1 MHVCLMKASVVAFQ
15 FGGLPKGSSN
25 EHHDCELTR
34 DLIEFQ
40 IYTRT
45 GGRLVLRRIA
55 ATTTSYIM
63 YFRYVWTFPPQNR
76 FPIKSILHAASDEQT
91 SAGDYID
98 NCQRDIYII
107 TMIFLIIL
115 VIYLWERNATES

>member
-45 GGRLVLRRIA
+45 GGRLVLRRN
-55 ATTTSYIM
+55 ATT
-63 YFRYVWTFPPQNR
+63 
-76 FPIKSILHAASDEQT
+76 SILCILDTCEL
-91 SAGDYID
+91 
-98 NCQRDIYII
+98 
-107 TMIFLIIL
+107 FLPK
-115 VIYLWERNATES
+115 TGFQ